1 MLKVQL
7 VGDKELIIRLGKIP
21 ATMQA
26 ALLRAVSSLT
36 LRLETLVKQKLTGQ
50 VLNVRTG
57 ALRRSIFSTVDSN
70 VSGVIGRVA
79 SAGDVKY
86 AAIHEFGGTTP
97 AHDIFPVKASALH
110 FFMGGKEVFA
120 KVVHHPGSRMPERSY
135 LRSSLADMAPTIEA
149 ELRAAAVEGIHA

>member
-70 VSGVIGRVA
+70 VNGVIGRVA

-86 AAIHEFGGTTP
+86 AAIHEFGGQTP
-97 AHDIFPVKASALH
+97 AHDIFPVNASALH